1 MADLNNELDLNVPAA
16 PSLTL
21 DAPPAAPTLPLD
33 PAAYDKVIA

>member
-21 DAPPAAPTLPLD
+21 DAD
-33 PAAYDKVIA
+33 PRGPDADPGPRRR